1 MPMAVIKKPCGRNL
15 YHSSVQNYVE
25 TFYAKKKVK
34 DPMLDGLLNNFTKKF
49 SIQRRVSKKY
59 W

>member
-1 MPMAVIKKPCGRNL
+1 MAVTKKKSISQFNTKLCGDFFL
-15 YHSSVQNYVE
+15 
-25 TFYAKKKVK
+25 AKKKVK